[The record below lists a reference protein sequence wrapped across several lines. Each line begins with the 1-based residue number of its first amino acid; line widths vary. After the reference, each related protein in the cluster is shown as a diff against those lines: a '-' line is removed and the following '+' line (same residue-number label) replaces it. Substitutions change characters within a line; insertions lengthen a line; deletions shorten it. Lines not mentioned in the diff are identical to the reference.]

1 MNIFILMDHNWHIAK
16 KHDLEVVDHKTFFW
30 CIIIR
35 QENGSVRSLITNHM
49 IWSFECLGKKEVR
62 GSNQAKLASIRSR
75 DNWLPPVL
83 KRADGEM
90 DLEGRQS
97 ATRRDRQSSSTA
109 SSHRGGSW
117 SQLWATFCSERVKV
131 WKHGESC
138 TCWELKL
145 FFLPVYY
152 LLCLLSMTTVYV
164 WTTVERIRL

>member
-1 MNIFILMDHNWHIAK
+1 MG
-16 KHDLEVVDHKTFFW
+16 HKTFFW

-62 GSNQAKLASIRSR
+62 RNNQAKLASIRSR

-117 SQLWATFCSERVKV
+117 RQLGATFWSEREQQV
-131 WKHGESC
+131 WKDIYMGKLHMLRAKTHFF
-138 TCWELKL
+138 TCISY
-145 FFLPVYY
+145 FM
-152 LLCLLSMTTVYV
+152 LLNRSDI
-164 WTTVERIRL
+164 RINLHASWIPKYSTSIIF